1 MIYPFFAEISVK
13 SALYSR
19 FNILLSGK
27 ILIFQALHN
36 RAAGLSLFVFGALV
50 GDGQIYFA
58 GKILFACCFRF
69 GFLGGPFRVLKISV
83 FRFGGVLAASDS
95 VGRGCDEQEESI
107 RAADR
112 IAGISVFFMSVSS
125 IIVVGGVFY
134 LGNR

>member
-1 MIYPFFAEISVK
+1 MGGRLGKGVCCVGSV
-13 SALYSR
+13 
-19 FNILLSGK
+19 
-27 ILIFQALHN
+27 
-36 RAAGLSLFVFGALV
+36 
-50 GDGQIYFA
+50 
-58 GKILFACCFRF
+58 
-69 GFLGGPFRVLKISV
+69 SV
-83 FRFGGVLAASDS
+83 AVGGVLAASDS